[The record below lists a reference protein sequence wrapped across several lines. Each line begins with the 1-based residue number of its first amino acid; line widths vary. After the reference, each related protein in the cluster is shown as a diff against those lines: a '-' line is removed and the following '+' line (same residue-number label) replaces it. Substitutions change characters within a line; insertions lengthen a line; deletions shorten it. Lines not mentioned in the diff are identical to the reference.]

1 MVSSK
6 TANRAIVAI
15 CSAFLITINQAA
27 LIGPS
32 RNSRLLASGD
42 KRLLSRTLFSSSM
55 AVKSG
60 DDSSSNLVGLERVLE
75 KSLSEELNDYFLN
88 LKASS
93 NEMWVKSIES
103 SHRALKLRY
112 IFQSFALKA
121 LFLAYRVYRGF
132 FVLVP
137 ALVWNVI
144 REVRGTSSTNNNV
157 YRVTPNWFQKRLL
170 LRTHTYWGKKMRE
183 QVVRN
188 YFDGV
193 TEKNSEK
200 IESCFAEESRIRD
213 VCNLSGNSKLI
224 RLVNPLDLTER
235 CMEFLRAHPDAEVDY
250 YYPPTCAKGES
261 RWVFAHWFETGTWK
275 GESCGIEAEGTP
287 LDVEGQTRFYVN
299 DDCKIEELVVTR
311 TFSNWE
317 KELFS
322 RRSS

>member
-1 MVSSK
+1 MYTASRNRKASGKMVSSK

-224 RLVNPLDLTER
+224 RLVNPLDLTEVSKKQIFTAGVLFSSLLALTKR

-275 GESCGIEAEGTP
+275 GKTE
-287 LDVEGQTRFYVN
+287 
-299 DDCKIEELVVTR
+299 
-311 TFSNWE
+311 
-317 KELFS
+317 
-322 RRSS
+322 